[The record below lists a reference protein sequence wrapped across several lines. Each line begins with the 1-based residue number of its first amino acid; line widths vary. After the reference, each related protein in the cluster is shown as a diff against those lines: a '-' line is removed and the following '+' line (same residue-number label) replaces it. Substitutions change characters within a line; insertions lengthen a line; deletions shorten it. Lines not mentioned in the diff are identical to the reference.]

1 MLLILEYLHARKIIL
16 RDLKPENLLI
26 DTTGRVVLIDLDS
39 SRSLQAV
46 REDRTYTIVGT
57 PNYMAPEVLLGKGYS
72 YSVDLWSLG
81 VCCYELLFGQLPFRE
96 GEVDDLPYPRIRLR
110 HMKKSLI
117 RCWQIWTIAR
127 TH

>member
-39 SRSLQAV
+39 SRSLQSV

-72 YSVDLWSLG
+72 YLVDLWSLG

-96 GEVDDLPYPRIRLR
+96 GEVNDLPYLE
-110 HMKKSLI
+110 SV
-117 RCWQIWTIAR
+117 
-127 TH
+127 